1 VPCWILRPAGPTT
14 ACSLQLHLQTPP
26 PSCLPT
32 LSSCL
37 HSCLPPSLSLFL
49 SSSLPLFI
57 SSCLPTLSS
66 CLHSCLPPSLPLFI
80 SSCLPT
86 FLLPSSSLLTF
97 PTNAS
102 TRPPSHPRPQQASP
116 LTIKP
121 PSRRSPP
128 RSPSASGVVASPSRR
143 ESRVMVWKPFK

>member
-1 VPCWILRPAGPTT
+1 MGGPPPPALFNYTYKR
-14 ACSLQLHLQTPP
+14 LHLPAFLP
-26 PSCLPT
+26 CLPAFT
-32 LSSCL
+32 PAY
-37 HSCLPPSLSLFL
+37 LPLFL
-49 SSSLPLFI
+49 SSSL
-57 SSCLPTLSS
+57 
-66 CLHSCLPPSLPLFI
+66 HLFI

-86 FLLPSSSLLTF
+86 FLPSYSLLTF

-102 TRPPSHPRPQQASP
+102 TRPPSHSRSQQGSP

-143 ESRVMVWKPFK
+143 ESRVMVWQPFK

>member
-1 VPCWILRPAGPTT
+1 MGAGGAHHRLLSSTTPTNASTFLPSYPVFLR
-14 ACSLQLHLQTPP
+14 SL
-26 PSCLPT
+26 LPT
-32 LSSCL
+32 S
-37 HSCLPPSLSLFL
+37 L
-49 SSSLPLFI
+49 SSSLPLF
-57 SSCLPTLSS
+57 LSS
-66 CLHSCLPPSLPLFI
+66 SLHLFLPSY
-80 SSCLPT
+80 LPT

-102 TRPPSHPRPQQASP
+102 TRPPSHARSQQASP

-143 ESRVMVWKPFK
+143 ESRVMVWQPFK